1 MVAEFFD
8 CGGVLLPLDRPHVV
22 GILNLTPD
30 SFFDGGRHSDPARAA
45 ERAWRM
51 VEEGASLV
59 ELGGESTRPGARPV
73 PPDEERRRVLPVL
86 ERIRDLPV
94 PLAVDTSDPALMR
107 EAAARG
113 VRLVNDVRALSRPG
127 ALEAVR
133 ASGLAVC
140 LMHMR
145 GEPPTM
151 QDDPRYADVVEDVHA
166 FLAGRRDAALTAG
179 IGARSILLDPGFGF
193 GKTLAHN
200 CALLRALGRFRD
212 LGCPLLV
219 GLSRKS
225 FVGALAGEPRPV
237 SERLAGS
244 LAAAVL
250 AYGNGATFLRVHD
263 VAATRDAL
271 ALVHAVR
278 SGAAA

>member
-30 SFFDGGRHSDPARAA
+30 SFFDGGRHTDPARAA

-59 ELGGESTRPGARPV
+59 ELGGESTRPGAHPV
-73 PPDEERRRVLPVL
+73 PLDEERRRVLPVL

-107 EAAARG
+107 EAAACG

-151 QDDPRYADVVEDVHA
+151 QDDPRYADVVEDVHG
-166 FLAGRRDAALTAG
+166 FWPAGVTRLSPPAS
-179 IGARSILLDPGFGF
+179 ARGRSSSIPASVSARPSPTTVRFSAPSAVSAISAVRF
-193 GKTLAHN
+193 SWVS
-200 CALLRALGRFRD
+200 RAN
-212 LGCPLLV
+212 PSS
-219 GLSRKS
+219 GLSRE
-225 FVGALAGEPRPV
+225 G
-237 SERLAGS
+237 
-244 LAAAVL
+244 
-250 AYGNGATFLRVHD
+250 RVP
-263 VAATRDAL
+263 
-271 ALVHAVR
+271 
-278 SGAAA
+278 